1 MKNTDRPPIASL
13 ACVNHECPNYGQIGQ
28 GNQGRIRWIKEG
40 RVRWTRKTYG
50 PDRIRYLR
58 CLSCQSEFSE
68 RKHTPLWN
76 SKISESKACA
86 IADPANPSLQL
97 AEGTSVKG
105 TARLTGV
112 TPKAIRRLASQL
124 GWHAELFHDQRVQQL
139 ASTSLQADERWGF
152 AGSKREQLWQAEVID
167 PATRLVVA
175 FATGVRDE
183 RLMEQ
188 VLQDAVS
195 RLCYPQGVVLFT
207 DGEPSYEKLFRP
219 VFGHPYRPAR
229 RGSRGRFPKVR
240 YRLSRRQAQ
249 VMVRKTKRGQRLVG
263 VKTQIAHG
271 SSKRVAREL
280 SRLGFSQANTSTIE
294 RRNGTARG
302 MDATSV
308 RKGLAFAKTAD
319 PANPSLTR
327 RVLGAWGVLV
337 YNWARECRSLKR
349 LLPQPQGR
357 LLYERRSPAMAAG
370 LTDYIWSVQELLR
383 SPTYPGGGV
392 R

>member
-1 MKNTDRPPIASL
+1 M
-13 ACVNHECPNYGQIGQ
+13 
-28 GNQGRIRWIKEG
+28 
-40 RVRWTRKTYG
+40 
-50 PDRIRYLR
+50 
-58 CLSCQSEFSE
+58 
-68 RKHTPLWN
+68 
-76 SKISESKACA
+76 
-86 IADPANPSLQL
+86 
-97 AEGTSVKG
+97 KG

-124 GWHAELFHDQRVQQL
+124 GWQAKRFHNQRVQQL
-139 ASTSLQADERWGF
+139 TSTSLQADERWGF
-152 AGSKREQLWQAEVID
+152 AGSKREQFWQAEVID

-175 FATGVRDE
+175 FATGMRDE
-183 RLMEQ
+183 QLIER
-188 VLQDAVS
+188 VLQDAAS
-195 RLCYPQGVVLFT
+195 RLSYPQGVVLFS

-229 RGSRGRFPKVR
+229 RGSRGRFPNFR

-249 VMVRKTKRGQRLVG
+249 VTVRKTKRGQRLVR

-280 SRLGFSQANTSTIE
+280 SRLGFSQANTSAIE

-308 RKGLAFAKTAD
+308 RKTLAFAKTAE
-319 PANPSLTR
+319 TR
-327 RVLGAWGVLV
+327 RVLGAWGVLI

-349 LLPQPQGR
+349 PLPQPQGR

-370 LTDYIWSVQELLR
+370 LTDHIWSVQELQGRIRWIR
-383 SPTYPGGGV
+383 SPTYLGRGV

>member
-1 MKNTDRPPIASL
+1 M
-13 ACVNHECPNYGQIGQ
+13 
-28 GNQGRIRWIKEG
+28 
-40 RVRWTRKTYG
+40 
-50 PDRIRYLR
+50 
-58 CLSCQSEFSE
+58 
-68 RKHTPLWN
+68 WN
-76 SKISESKACA
+76 SKIRESKASA

-97 AEGTSVKG
+97 AEGSSIKS

-124 GWHAELFHDQRVQQL
+124 GGHAKQFHNQRGQQL

-175 FATGVRDE
+175 FATGVRNE
-183 RLMEQ
+183 RLIGSSESVLQ
-188 VLQDAVS
+188 TLQDAAS
-195 RLCYPQGVVLFT
+195 RLSYPQGVVLFT
-207 DGEPSYEKLFRP
+207 DGEPSYKQLFRP
-219 VFGHPYRPAR
+219 VFGRPYRPAR
-229 RGSRGRFPKVR
+229 KGSRGRFPNVR
-240 YRLSRRQAQ
+240 YRLSKRQAQ
-249 VMVRKTKRGQRLVG
+249 VMVCKTRQGRRLVR
-263 VKTQIAHG
+263 VETRIAHG

-280 SRLGFSQANTSTIE
+280 SRLGFEKANTSTIE

-308 RKGLAFAKTAD
+308 RKTLAFAKTAD

-327 RVLGAWGVLV
+327 RVLGAWGVLI

-349 LLPQPQGR
+349 PLPQPQGR

-370 LTDYIWSVQELLR
+370 LTDRIWSVQELLR
-383 SPTYPGGGV
+383 SPTYPGRGV
-392 R
+392 IMRSEGAVLEQIPPSCTHIRGRKNNREITSQTGITSFWRIA